1 MIYVLTAT
9 KAEAQAFVDKYK
21 LKNYKNE
28 NLTLIITGIGMQKT
42 NKAIQNLKTKL
53 TKKDIILNVGICAAP
68 KEIKISSL
76 YKISKVK
83 YQDKTITLFE
93 GDTLLES
100 VEFDLSEEKKHLVD
114 MEAFV
119 IAKELNKYNLHIY
132 KIVSDNFE
140 PNTITKDFA
149 KMLVFQNIKNI
160 KELP

>member
-53 TKKDIILNVGICAAP
+53 TKKDTVLNVGICAAP

-76 YKISKVK
+76 HKISKVK

-100 VEFDLSEEKKHLVD
+100 VEFALSKEKKHLVD

-119 IAKELNKYNLHIY
+119 IAKELKEYNLHIY
-132 KIVSDNFE
+132 KIVSDNFK